1 MLHSIPYGWVSAPPE
16 VERSHILRAGV
27 LLRPTL
33 RPSQT
38 FQEDRSI
45 SIWGGWGG
53 QCVCVLAMLSSMF
66 NFALQSNFQFKV
78 RNWWAVAGKGYWEG
92 DKDSGSRR
100 MRRVD
105 DEVEEGD
112 FLQKIYH
119 TPKIF
124 HTNQDCGSRKRWRVD
139 DEVKGVE
146 KWGWCWKFA
155 VDGDDDG
162 QKSCHDEVEELR
174 LWWRE

>member
-1 MLHSIPYGWVSAPPE
+1 M
-16 VERSHILRAGV
+16 
-27 LLRPTL
+27 
-33 RPSQT
+33 
-38 FQEDRSI
+38 
-45 SIWGGWGG
+45 
-53 QCVCVLAMLSSMF
+53 
-66 NFALQSNFQFKV
+66 
-78 RNWWAVAGKGYWEG
+78 AGKGYWEG

-112 FLQKIYH
+112 FLQKIYQ

-146 KWGWCWKFA
+146 K
-155 VDGDDDG
+155 
-162 QKSCHDEVEELR
+162 
-174 LWWRE
+174 